1 MISHKY
7 FHLVSFFAIAS
18 FCISCSNK
26 NAGID
31 ERGFAVGEAPK
42 QRLELKSTLGYQ
54 NYSNYVVTANVYN
67 DNQPQR
73 GVAGRQPRFGG
84 RRVFALQIRAAGGIP
99 ITFQNTV
106 YS

>member
-42 QRLELKSTLGYQ
+42 QRLERKSTRGYE
-54 NYSNYVVTANVYN
+54 NYSNYVVTANVYKA
-67 DNQPQR
+67 NQPRR

-84 RRVFALQIRAAGGIP
+84 RRVFAKQIAPQGAWP
-99 ITFQNTV
+99 P
-106 YS
+106 